1 MAGVGGWKIEVSNLR
16 QVFDA
21 LDEMDK
27 KAGNRVKKMITDK
40 AKDVATS
47 AKNLTPSDR
56 PVSNWGPWLPTRR
69 TFKNDAGRDLSWER
83 GAVIAGFKVKR
94 SNYRR
99 RGVSAGISW
108 DVFQTN
114 AAGAIFE
121 VIGANNRHEDDSRP
135 WLPGKYLVSAVADRF
150 PRTKGPRT
158 LVPAY
163 YQNMT
168 SGFKD
173 EVRKAVIR
181 EAREAGLY

>member
-16 QVFDA
+16 QVMDA

-27 KAGNRVKKMITDK
+27 KAGNRVKKEITAK
-40 AKDVATS
+40 GKAIATAAKD
-47 AKNLTPSDR
+47 LTPQSN
-56 PVSNWGPWLPTRR
+56 PVSGWGPWLPTRR
-69 TFKNDAGRDLSWER
+69 RFRNDASRNLSWNR
-83 GAVIAGFKVKR
+83 SDVVAGFKVKK

-108 DVFQTN
+108 DVYQTN

-135 WLPGKYLVSAVADRF
+135 WLPGRYLVEAVNERF

-163 YQNMT
+163 YREMT
-168 SGFKD
+168 PEFKQ
-173 EVRKAVIR
+173 EIREAIIR

>member
-1 MAGVGGWKIEVSNLR
+1 MAGVGGWKIEVTELR

-21 LDEMDK
+21 LDAMDK
-27 KAGNRVKKMITDK
+27 KAGNRVKKEITDK
-40 AKDVATS
+40 AKAVAES

-69 TFKNDAGRDLSWER
+69 TFKNDASRDLSWER
-83 GAVIAGFKVKR
+83 SAVIAGFKVKR

-99 RGVSAGISW
+99 KGVSAGISW
-108 DVFQTN
+108 DVFQMN

-121 VIGANNRHEDDSRP
+121 VIGANNRHEDDPRP
-135 WLPGKYLVSAVADRF
+135 WKPGKYLVDAVARRF

-163 YQNMT
+163 YSEMT
-168 SGFKD
+168 PEFKED
-173 EVRKAVIR
+173 IRKAIIR
-181 EAREAGLY
+181 EAREVGLY